1 MRQRDTH
8 DTFHICAML
17 VDEPHEY
24 VRKAMGSWL
33 RTAGNVNPDGLIA
46 FLDKHASP
54 GNGPVRTWCRAD
66 GMVFWISECPAPVWL
81 VVRLRVHLQR
91 RSGSWISVS
100 ERRSGKQETA
110 ENGSRRSATDSGD
123 AGL

>member
-1 MRQRDTH
+1 MCALMKAAMADKPRNVLYKLVVSEDPWQRRTAIVSTWFFIRQRDTH

-46 FLDKHASP
+46 FLDKHASRLP
-54 GNGPVRTWCRAD
+54 R
-66 GMVFWISECPAPVWL
+66 IS
-81 VVRLRVHLQR
+81 LRMA
-91 RSGSWISVS
+91 
-100 ERRSGKQETA
+100 TA
-110 ENGSRRSATDSGD
+110 KLPKAVKEKY
-123 AGL
+123 LK